1 MKTCLG
7 LLGTILLS
15 GCAYTPADFSSKQSI
30 TVPEDLAPYEEE
42 GHSVTL
48 SDSWWTAFG
57 SKPLAELMRTME
69 RGNLTVQEAK
79 LRVERARLLLEQSRA
94 DNYIGVTGSLGGAS
108 NEDLDSGSTSHS
120 SSARLSVSYSFDV
133 WGSRD
138 ATQLAASLDIDS
150 QRYALRNAALQVQV
164 LLATEY
170 FNWLSLTQRYAI
182 AQKNLDA
189 AQRLLDLVNIRFE
202 AGDASGIEVSQQ
214 HNTLIGAQ
222 AERLNLANQITIS
235 QRAIS
240 VLLGQNAFDVTLQ
253 AQPLEQIVLPDIP
266 LYQPAKVIASRPDV
280 QLADVA
286 LRQAD
291 ISVYQAGIE
300 GLPGLSLSAD
310 VTLSDI
316 LDLASGWSL
325 GAAVNSAITLFD
337 GGRIDAGEKIANV
350 DLQIAWNNYRATT
363 LGATQALMD
372 ALSNYA
378 YYKGVYQ
385 LDEASVINNEQLYRL
400 AEIRYKAGD
409 ADFLNLLG
417 AQRSWFQSQLTLISS
432 YQQSLAAAAAVYQ
445 QAGGRPVVVR

>member
-1 MKTCLG
+1 MKTYLVF
-7 LLGTILLS
+7 LGTMLLS
-15 GCAYTPADFSSKQSI
+15 GCAYTPTDFSTQQTI
-30 TVPEDLAPYEEE
+30 ALPADLAAYQQDVED
-42 GHSVTL
+42 VTL
-48 SDSWWTAFG
+48 SDTWWTAFG
-57 SKPLAELMRTME
+57 SNQLAELMRAME
-69 RGNLTVQEAK
+69 ASNLTLQEAK
-79 LRVERARLLLEQSRA
+79 LRVERMRLLLEQSRA
-94 DNYIGVTGSLGGAS
+94 DNYINVTGSLSGAS
-108 NEDLDSGSTSHS
+108 DEDLDDGSTSHS
-120 SSARLSVSYSFDV
+120 SSARLGVSYSFDV
-133 WGSRD
+133 WGSRA

-150 QRYALRNAALQVQV
+150 QTYEKRNAALQLQV

-214 HNTLIGAQ
+214 QNTLIGAQ
-222 AERLNLANQITIS
+222 AERLNLANQITLS

-240 VLLGQNAFDVTLQ
+240 VLLGQDAFDVSLQ
-253 AQPLEQIVLPDIP
+253 AQPLEQLVLPDIP
-266 LYQPAKVIASRPDV
+266 LYQPAKVIAARPDM

-291 ISVYQAGIE
+291 INVYQAGIQ
-300 GLPGLSLSAD
+300 GLPGLSLSGD
-310 VTLSDI
+310 VTVSDI

-325 GAAVNSAITLFD
+325 GAAINSAITLFD
-337 GGRIDAGEKIANV
+337 GGRIDAGEKIADI
-350 DLQIAWNNYRATT
+350 DLQLAWNNYRATT
-363 LGATQALMD
+363 LSATQSLLD

-378 YYKGVYQ
+378 YYKQVYQ

-409 ADFLNLLG
+409 ADFINLLG

-432 YQQSLAAAAAVYQ
+432 YQQSLAAAIAVYQ
-445 QAGGRPVVVR
+445 QAGGRPVVVQ